1 MKLLISNI
9 QKILFLIISLFLLSC
24 SNDDNDMDFEYSVI
38 GKWEVTNAEANSSFD
53 DDILNIKVGDIITI
67 NQDGTY
73 ETPVETGKWEQDGN
87 RLTFYVENSV
97 PAVTEIVKLTDKEL
111 EIFLNYGSLVEYD
124 LKLKRIE

>member
-1 MKLLISNI
+1 MKRLISNLS
-9 QKILFLIISLFLLSC
+9 KILVIITSVVLFSC
-24 SNDDNDMDFEYSVI
+24 SNDDNDMNFEYSVI
-38 GKWEVTNAEANSSFD
+38 GKWEVTDAEANSSFD

-73 ETPVETGKWEQDGN
+73 ETPVEAGKWEQDGN

-97 PAVTEIVKLTDKEL
+97 PAVTEIIKLTDKEL

-124 LKLKRIE
+124 LKFKRIE